1 MEVRELLTTK
11 EAIEQ
16 RRSIRKFKSD
26 SIPDEIITA
35 LLESARLAPSGCNS
49 QPWRFKIVKDYETKK
64 QLQSI
69 AYDQKFLTEAPV
81 VLVICADVQG
91 YIDGRTS
98 GVQDLG
104 EIGVFDNDIC
114 EILDKKT
121 KIKSQMSIEVLSSS
135 VAFNVAIAIEHIVL
149 RALDFGLG
157 TCWMRLMDEKAIRDI
172 FGWDNNIF
180 PVALLPIGYPLESP
194 PPRKRRSLEEL
205 LID

>member
-1 MEVRELLTTK
+1 MKFNKLLTTK

-16 RRSIRKFKSD
+16 RRSIRRFKSD
-26 SIPDEIITA
+26 IIPDDIIMA
-35 LLESARLAPSGCNS
+35 LLESARLAPSGCNA
-49 QPWRFKIVKDYETKK
+49 QPWRFKIVKDDDTKK
-64 QLQSI
+64 KLKAIAFNQS
-69 AYDQKFLTEAPV
+69 FLTEAPV

-91 YIDGRTS
+91 YLDGRTS

-104 EIGVFDNDIC
+104 KIGVFNNEIC
-114 EILDKKT
+114 EILHKKT
-121 KIKSQMSIEVLSSS
+121 KAKSEMSIESLSFS

-157 TCWMRLMDEKAIRDI
+157 TCWMRLMDERGIREI
-172 FGWDNNIF
+172 FDWSDNMY

-194 PPRKRRSLEEL
+194 PPRKRRPLEEL